1 MSIKSRYFILT
12 AALLFGLTASLS
24 ASEHSSADKQTPCKV
39 ITKSKAVDIT
49 QKAIKGRILSA
60 SLIKRPSSLIYKVK
74 VLLTNGRVKTI
85 LVDGCKARIIKVN

>member
-1 MSIKSRYFILT
+1 MFIKINFFILLT
-12 AALLFGLTASLS
+12 ALLLSLS
-24 ASEHSSADKQTPCKV
+24 ASVSAAEKQAPCKV
-39 ITKSKAVDIT
+39 ISKSKAVDIT

-60 SLIKRPSSLIYKVK
+60 SLIKRPSSHIYKVK